1 MINYAKH
8 DEEFHG
14 IFKLVSGEEI
24 LAKAVMTEDR
34 GESLIFMSDPVS
46 VLPITK
52 DVGEQKI
59 LRGMGFSKWIPM
71 SDEEF
76 FILIEKDIMTM
87 ATMSK
92 PVKLMYDAYII
103 GEDAHGKQMKERQ
116 VPPSIAEGY
125 LGNTKDIRALLE
137 KLYKK

>member
-34 GESLIFMSDPVS
+34 GESLIFMSEPVS

-76 FILIEKDIMTM
+76 FILREKDIMTM
-87 ATMSK
+87 ATMSR

-103 GEDAHGKQMKERQ
+103 GEDAHGKQMK
-116 VPPSIAEGY
+116 GY

>member
-76 FILIEKDIMTM
+76 FILREKDIMTM

>member
-76 FILIEKDIMTM
+76 FILREKDIMTM

-125 LGNTKDIRALLE
+125 LGNTKDIRDLLE

>member
-76 FILIEKDIMTM
+76 FILREKDIMTM

-103 GEDAHGKQMKERQ
+103 GEDAHGKQIKERQ

>member
-8 DEEFHG
+8 DEDFHG
-14 IFKLVSGEEI
+14 IFKLVSGEEV
-24 LAKAVMTEDR
+24 LAKAVLTEDK
-34 GESLIFMSDPVS
+34 GETLLFISDPVS

-52 DVGEQKI
+52 EIGAQKL

-76 FILIEKDIMTM
+76 YILREKDLITM

-92 PVKLMYDAYII
+92 PVQLMYEAFII
-103 GEDAHGKQMKERQ
+103 GDDAHERKMKERQ

-125 LGNTKDIRALLE
+125 LGNTKEIRALLE
-137 KLYKK
+137 KIFKK

>member
-76 FILIEKDIMTM
+76 FILREKDIMTM

-103 GEDAHGKQMKERQ
+103 GEDAHGRQMKERQ

-125 LGNTKDIRALLE
+125 LGNTKDIRDLLE

>member
-8 DEEFHG
+8 YEEFHG
-14 IFKLVSGEEI
+14 IIKLVSGEEV
-24 LAKAVMTEDR
+24 LAKAVLTEDK
-34 GESLIFMSDPVS
+34 GETLLFISDPVS

-52 DVGEQKI
+52 EIGEQKI

-76 FILIEKDIMTM
+76 YILREKDLITM

-92 PVKLMYDAYII
+92 PVLLMYEAFFI
-103 GEDAHGKQMKERQ
+103 
-116 VPPSIAEGY
+116 
-125 LGNTKDIRALLE
+125 
-137 KLYKK
+137 

>member
-14 IFKLVSGEEI
+14 IFKLVSVEEI

-76 FILIEKDIMTM
+76 FILREKDIMTM
-87 ATMSK
+87 ATMSR

>member
-1 MINYAKH
+1 
-8 DEEFHG
+8 
-14 IFKLVSGEEI
+14 
-24 LAKAVMTEDR
+24 
-34 GESLIFMSDPVS
+34 
-46 VLPITK
+46 
-52 DVGEQKI
+52 
-59 LRGMGFSKWIPM
+59 
-71 SDEEF
+71 
-76 FILIEKDIMTM
+76 M

>member
-14 IFKLVSGEEI
+14 ICKLVSGEEI

-76 FILIEKDIMTM
+76 FILREKDIMTM

>member
-76 FILIEKDIMTM
+76 FILREKDIMTM

-103 GEDAHGKQMKERQ
+103 GEDAHGRQMKERQ

>member
-76 FILIEKDIMTM
+76 FILREKDIMTM
-87 ATMSK
+87 ATMSR

>member
-1 MINYAKH
+1 MINHVKH

-24 LAKAVMTEDR
+24 LAKGVLTEDK
-34 GESLIFMSDPVS
+34 GESLLFISDPVS
-46 VLPITK
+46 VQAITK
-52 DVGEQKI
+52 DVGDQKI
-59 LRGMGFSKWIPM
+59 LRGMGFTKWIPM

-76 FILIEKDIMTM
+76 FILREKDIVTI

-92 PVKLMYDAYII
+92 AVVLMYEAYIV
-103 GEDAHGKQMKERQ
+103 GEDVHGAKMKERQ
-116 VPPSIAEGY
+116 IPPSSSSGY
-125 LGNTKDIRALLE
+125 LGNTKDIRDLLE

>member
-14 IFKLVSGEEI
+14 IFKLVSGEEV
-24 LAKAVMTEDR
+24 LAKAVLTEDK
-34 GESLIFMSDPVS
+34 GETLLFISDPVS

-76 FILIEKDIMTM
+76 FILREKDIMTM

>member
-76 FILIEKDIMTM
+76 FILREKDIMIM

>member
-1 MINYAKH
+1 
-8 DEEFHG
+8 
-14 IFKLVSGEEI
+14 
-24 LAKAVMTEDR
+24 
-34 GESLIFMSDPVS
+34 
-46 VLPITK
+46 
-52 DVGEQKI
+52 
-59 LRGMGFSKWIPM
+59 MGFSKWIPM

-76 FILIEKDIMTM
+76 FILREKDIMTM